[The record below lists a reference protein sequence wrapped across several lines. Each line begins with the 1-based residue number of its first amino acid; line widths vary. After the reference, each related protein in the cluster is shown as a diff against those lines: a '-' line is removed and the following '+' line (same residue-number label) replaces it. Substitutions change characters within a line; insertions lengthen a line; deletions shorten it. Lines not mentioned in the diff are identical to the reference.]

1 MAKYVGSTV
10 RSRNESDRE
19 REREKCNGTEVIT
32 MEWNVMSCRLVD
44 RRLRDY
50 YNATL

>member
-19 REREKCNGTEVIT
+19 REREECNGTEVIT
-32 MEWNVMSCRLVD
+32 MVWNELQAGRQEAERL
-44 RRLRDY
+44 L
-50 YNATL
+50 

>member
-10 RSRNESDRE
+10 RSRSESDRE
-19 REREKCNGTEVIT
+19 REECNGTEVIT